1 MAAIEHRAKLEEHAR
16 RQDAATGMHIHPI
29 CPIQVERT
37 GRDRRLPGVV
47 HAEDAREYL
56 MEHPDI
62 GAEQIAVKTS
72 TRDDLKEVDDAGGLL
87 ARDCQIRFIIT
98 KQALQEGWDCA
109 FAYVLVNPHSPQLD
123 ERADPARGSHPAP
136 ALPRKTGDIESF
148 GSKIRRPPA
157 TRTTAGMLGTQSSDD
172 GHVVA

>member
-1 MAAIEHRAKLEEHAR
+1 
-16 RQDAATGMHIHPI
+16 MHIRPI
-29 CPIQVERT
+29 CLIQVERT
-37 GRDRRLPGVV
+37 GRDQRLPGVV

-98 KQALQEGWDCA
+98 KQALQG
-109 FAYVLVNPHSPQLD
+109 
-123 ERADPARGSHPAP
+123 G
-136 ALPRKTGDIESF
+136 
-148 GSKIRRPPA
+148 
-157 TRTTAGMLGTQSSDD
+157 LGTAPSPTYWRSSLAP
-172 GHVVA
+172 VRRAR